1 MLIKRLLLLL
11 PLLIAAILLQSYFW
25 VPTFSDQT
33 RGGEGRLRQFITGS
47 IGDAQILNP
56 ILHADTASGEIVDK
70 VFEGLID
77 RDRDL
82 SYRGRLAVSWRIYE
96 EAFFVPHPDG
106 GGAKALAARIARARD
121 AGEAAWLKNV
131 EKIEALP
138 PYEEK
143 ALIRAPPPGEKR
155 GPARA
160 SVRIAYP
167 GRVKLTLKNVD
178 QDLFARLRKLL
189 GEEGIAADPAPYL
202 KTPLPERARPMALR
216 RVRLTEHNPVIVFK
230 LRRGVRFHDGHE
242 FDSGDVRFTYE
253 AIMDPKNLSPRAP
266 DFEPVKRVETPDRF
280 TVKLTYKRLY
290 SPAFGTWGMGML
302 PEHLLNRERLAEEA
316 RRAGKSPEKFGLRDS
331 AFNRS
336 PVGSGPFVFKEWRSD
351 ELIRLARN
359 EDYWEGAPEYEEYV
373 YRILPDPLTQEITF
387 YAGTVDRY
395 GAGSHQVE
403 RLRKDPRFQ
412 VFSGLGFGFTYIGY
426 NMRRWPFQDAR
437 VRRALGMAVNARQI
451 QRYVLNGEAEDITG
465 PFVKQSRH
473 YDHDIKPLPYDPRG
487 AARLLHE
494 AGFRRKNGVLTK
506 NGKPLAFSL
515 MTNHGNEIRRAVG
528 AVAQDAWRKI
538 GVKITFS
545 QVEWA
550 VFIKKHINQL
560 DFDAVILGWS
570 LGLDPDLY
578 QIWHSSQTGKGRLNF
593 VGYKNPKADD
603 LIIKIRQEYDL
614 PTQVRYARALHR
626 IIAADQPY
634 TFLYVGKWTAL
645 LDRKIAIAGRLK
657 SGQVQPRRIRP
668 TVTGSY
674 AFDFNRW
681 LKFPEAPRFE
691 SRN

>member
-11 PLLIAAILLQSYFW
+11 PLLLAAVLLQSYFW

-33 RGGEGRLRQFITGS
+33 RGGDGRLRQFITGS

-82 SYRGRLAVSWRIYE
+82 SYRGRLASSWRIYE

-106 GGAKALAARIARARD
+106 PGAKALAARIARARD
-121 AGEAAWLKNV
+121 EGGAAWLKNV

-138 PYEEK
+138 PAEEK
-143 ALIRAPPPGEKR
+143 TFIRAPPAKGRKRPGR
-155 GPARA
+155 MA
-160 SVRIAYP
+160 VRVAYP
-167 GRVKLTLKNVD
+167 ERVKMTLKNVD
-178 QDLFARLRKLL
+178 QDLFARLGKLL
-189 GEEGIAADPAPYL
+189 GEGAIAADPAPFV
-202 KTPLPERARPMALR
+202 KTALPERLRPAALR
-216 RVRLTEHNPVIVFK
+216 RARLTEHNPVIVFR
-230 LRRGVRFHDGHE
+230 LRSGVRFHDGHE

-253 AIMDPKNLSPRAP
+253 AIMNPANLSPRTA

-280 TVKLTYKRLY
+280 TVKITYKRLY

-302 PEHLLNRERLAEEA
+302 PEHLLNRERLDEEA
-316 RRAGKSPEKFGLRDS
+316 RRAGREPKNFSLRDS

-336 PVGSGPFVFKEWRSD
+336 PVGSGPFVFREWRSD

-359 EDYWEGAPEYEEYV
+359 EDYWEGAPEYDEYV
-373 YRILPDPLTQEITF
+373 YRILPDPLTQEIAF

-412 VFSGLGFGFTYIGY
+412 VFSGLGFGFSYIGY
-426 NMRRWPFQDAR
+426 NMRRWPFRDAR

-473 YDHDIKPLPYDPRG
+473 YNRSVKPLPYDPEG
-487 AARLLHE
+487 AARLLRE
-494 AGFRRKNGVLTK
+494 AGFRRKNGILTK
-506 NGKPLAFSL
+506 DGRPLAFNL
-515 MTNHGNEIRRAVG
+515 MTNHGNEIRRAIG
-528 AVAQDAWRKI
+528 GVAQDAWRKI
-538 GVKITFS
+538 GVKATFS

-550 VFIKKHINQL
+550 VFIRKHVNQL
-560 DFDAVILGWS
+560 DFDAVILSWS

-593 VGYKNPKADD
+593 VGYANPKADD
-603 LIIKIRQEYDL
+603 LIVKIRQEYDL

-634 TFLYVGKWTAL
+634 TFLYVSKWTAL
-645 LDRKIAIAGRLK
+645 LDRKIAIARRLADGK
-657 SGQVQPRRIRP
+657 TQPRRIRP

-681 LKFPEAPRFE
+681 VKFPEAPRFE

>member
-33 RGGEGRLRQFITGS
+33 RGGEGRLRRFITGS

-82 SYRGRLAVSWRIYE
+82 SYRGRLAVSWTIHE

-138 PYEEK
+138 PSEEK
-143 ALIRAPPPGEKR
+143 ALIRAPPPKGKR
-155 GPARA
+155 GPGRA

-189 GEEGIAADPAPYL
+189 GEEGIAADPGPYL

-316 RRAGKSPEKFGLRDS
+316 RRAGKSTEKFGLRDS
-331 AFNRS
+331 AFNRR
-336 PVGSGPFVFKEWRSD
+336 PVGSGPFIFKEWRSD

-473 YDHDIKPLPYDPRG
+473 YDHDIKPLPYDPKG

-494 AGFRRKNGVLTK
+494 AGFRRKNGVLSK
-506 NGKPLAFSL
+506 DGKPLAFSL

-528 AVAQDAWRKI
+528 AVAQDAWRQI

-657 SGQVQPRRIRP
+657 SGQVRPRRIRP